1 MDDGPPHTQIFF
13 FIALCSFPGDFRL
26 AFVTTSYSRCI
37 NEETEVCRG
46 GVSELSTIHVSEGQG
61 RKPAQAQ
68 SGARCVHVPRTPP
81 HPPDPAF
88 FSLMFYL
95 DSYYKSLMDYPLAAG
110 KSRSQQAFTVKDQIV
125 HVLGFCKPQ
134 SLSRL
139 FARQQLQ
146 AIHEQ
151 MSRDVFPRNF
161 IYKTRW

>member
-1 MDDGPPHTQIFF
+1 
-13 FIALCSFPGDFRL
+13 
-26 AFVTTSYSRCI
+26 
-37 NEETEVCRG
+37 
-46 GVSELSTIHVSEGQG
+46 
-61 RKPAQAQ
+61 
-68 SGARCVHVPRTPP
+68 
-81 HPPDPAF
+81 
-88 FSLMFYL
+88 MFYL

-139 FARQQLQ
+139 FASFGSARQQLQ